1 MASALRGKRSSK
13 YATVDGQDFTYNPG
27 LPQEPQ
33 AASQPAWKT
42 QRTMNGARRDIFW
55 ALACILVP
63 MLGLSALMVGL
74 VLANK
79 VKNNDDSDS
88 PLVVPQRQ
96 DIDGSAYYV
105 HINSTTFATIAS
117 WSSTVAPLLIMAAMS
132 LASFPVA
139 RNLKDRSPSDSV
151 DLPTPFQLGIL
162 LETLTGSIM
171 SLWNF
176 IRYRRWEH
184 KQSIASVLRSALVVL
199 VVSSTVAY
207 AITGIDTW
215 FVCVRVQ
222 MNTDSH
228 LQAPSGD

>member
-1 MASALRGKRSSK
+1 MASALRGTRSSK

-27 LPQEPQ
+27 LRQEPQ
-33 AASQPAWKT
+33 VAQQPAWKT
-42 QRTMNGARRDIFW
+42 QKKMNGARRDIFW

-63 MLGLSALMVGL
+63 MLGLSALIIGL
-74 VLANK
+74 VLANR
-79 VKNNDDSDS
+79 VKSNDETDSA
-88 PLVVPQRQ
+88 LAIPQRQ
-96 DIDGSAYYV
+96 DTDDSAYYV

-139 RNLKDRSPSDSV
+139 RNLKDRSASDST
-151 DLPTPFQLGIL
+151 DLPTPFQLGLL

-184 KQSIASVLRSALVVL
+184 KHSIASLLRSALTVL
-199 VVSSTVAY
+199 VVSSVVAY

-215 FVCVRVQ
+215 
-222 MNTDSH
+222 
-228 LQAPSGD
+228 